1 MSYIYGTNDDNFW
14 LRDDSRSDAMY
25 GLNGNDF
32 IWRDGVVDNALDDDA
47 SSDTISDA
55 TVDDNIISA
64 ADWSRSNSGDEFCE
78 ENDND
83 FLVSADNLDTIYD

>member
-25 GLNGNDF
+25 GLDRNDF
-32 IWRDGVVDNALDDDA
+32 IWGDGGDNVLDNDV

-55 TVDDNIISA
+55 TGDDIIIST
-64 ADWSRSNSGDEFCE
+64 ADWSRSNSGDEFYE

>member
-25 GLNGNDF
+25 GLDGDDF
-32 IWRDGVVDNALDDDA
+32 IWRDGVDNALDNDV
-47 SSDTISDA
+47 SSDAISDA

-64 ADWSRSNSGDEFCE
+64 ADWSRSNSGNDFYE

>member
-14 LRDDSRSDAMY
+14 LRDGSRPDAMY
-25 GLNGNDF
+25 ELDGDDF
-32 IWRDGVVDNALDDDA
+32 IWRNDVDNALDDT
-47 SSDTISDA
+47 SSDAISDVNGDDVIINA
-55 TVDDNIISA
+55 T
-64 ADWSRSNSGDEFCE
+64 DWSRWNSGDEFYE

>member
-14 LRDDSRSDAMY
+14 LHDGSRSDAMY
-25 GLNGNDF
+25 GLDGNDF
-32 IWRDGVVDNALDDDA
+32 IWRDGRDNALDNDV
-47 SSDTISDA
+47 SSDSISDVNGDDVIINA
-55 TVDDNIISA
+55 T
-64 ADWSRSNSGDEFCE
+64 DWSRWNSGDEFYG

>member
-32 IWRDGVVDNALDDDA
+32 IWRDGGDNVLDDDA

-64 ADWSRSNSGDEFCE
+64 ADWSRSNSGDEFYE

-83 FLVSADNLDTIYD
+83 FLVSAANLDTIYD